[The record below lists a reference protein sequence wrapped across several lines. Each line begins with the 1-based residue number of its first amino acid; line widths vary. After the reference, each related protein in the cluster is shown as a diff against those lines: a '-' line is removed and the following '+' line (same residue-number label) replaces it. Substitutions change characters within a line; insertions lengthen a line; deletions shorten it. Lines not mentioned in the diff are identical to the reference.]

1 MNKNKENRKEE
12 LQQKSD
18 DAEMFEFTW
27 AKLCL
32 F

>member
-18 DAEMFEFTW
+18 DAEMFEFT
-27 AKLCL
+27 
-32 F
+32 